1 MDADLHGLLAPAVA
15 PLGLELVDV
24 ERRTT
29 LLRLVVD
36 RPGGIDLDAI
46 AEATKVLSAVLDE
59 HDPFPGHRYS
69 LEVSSPGIERPLR
82 TPQHFAGAL
91 GQTVSVRTVAGGEG
105 ERRFTGRLTA
115 VDDEGFVLEG
125 GDLPDGRKGFTYDE
139 VQRARTVF
147 DFGTAPSP
155 SRRKGAAMRAGTKGV
170 AHGKAERKKVTT
182 P

>member
-1 MDADLHGLLAPAVA
+1 MDADLYGLLAPAVA
-15 PLGLELVDV
+15 PLGVELVDV
-24 ERRTT
+24 ERRAT
-29 LLRLVVD
+29 LLRLVID

-82 TPQHFAGAL
+82 TPQHFAKAE
-91 GQTVSVRTVAGGEG
+91 GQTVSVRTVGGGEG
-105 ERRFTGRLTA
+105 ERRFTGRLAT
-115 VDDEGFVLEG
+115 VDDNGFVLEG
-125 GDLPDGRKGFTYDE
+125 AELPEGQKRFTYDE

-147 DFGTAPSP
+147 NFGTAPAP
-155 SRRKGAAMRAGTKGV
+155 SRKKGAAMRAGTKGV
-170 AHGKAERKKVTT
+170 AHGKADRKKVTT